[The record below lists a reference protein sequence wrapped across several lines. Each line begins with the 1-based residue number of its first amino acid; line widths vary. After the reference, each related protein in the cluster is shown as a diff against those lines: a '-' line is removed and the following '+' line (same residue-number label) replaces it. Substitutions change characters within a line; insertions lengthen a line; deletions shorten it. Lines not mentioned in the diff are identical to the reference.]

1 MRYKAIPPTL
11 RYPRPERDIR
21 IQASTPPQR
30 AWVNWLGSLIMVGL
44 LPALILPLL
53 FAQAATDPALL
64 LNPGVGPAGSTI
76 TVVGANFAPGL
87 HGQMLVDGASSGLPR
102 FHANKSGQFSVSL
115 TVPGAASPGGH
126 LVQAAT
132 APRGPKKASPASIL
146 ASSTFTVQ
154 QVATPAPTPAQTP
167 APTPAPTARPTPT
180 PPPAA
185 TPSPTPSPTP
195 TPTPTPS
202 PTPAVGSATLV
213 GAGDIA
219 ACTSSGD
226 EATAALLDQIAGTV
240 FTTGDN
246 VYDNGT
252 ASEFQDCYGPSW
264 GRHKARTR
272 PTPGNHDWNTANA
285 QGYRDYFGFPTTTYY
300 SYNLGAWHVV
310 VLDSDC
316 SQVGGC
322 ASGSAQYSWLATDL
336 TANARACTV
345 AMWHHP
351 RFSSGEHGNS
361 TAMQAIWQL
370 LYDRN
375 AELVLTGHDHTYE
388 RFAPQTASG
397 GTDTARGLR
406 EFVVG
411 TGGRNH
417 YAFVAVQPNSEA
429 RNADTFGV
437 LKLTLRADGYD
448 WQFVPEAGKTFTDAG
463 TGSCH

>member
-1 MRYKAIPPTL
+1 
-11 RYPRPERDIR
+11 
-21 IQASTPPQR
+21 
-30 AWVNWLGSLIMVGL
+30 
-44 LPALILPLL
+44 
-53 FAQAATDPALL
+53 
-64 LNPGVGPAGSTI
+64 
-76 TVVGANFAPGL
+76 
-87 HGQMLVDGASSGLPR
+87 
-102 FHANKSGQFSVSL
+102 
-115 TVPGAASPGGH
+115 
-126 LVQAAT
+126 
-132 APRGPKKASPASIL
+132 
-146 ASSTFTVQ
+146 
-154 QVATPAPTPAQTP
+154 
-167 APTPAPTARPTPT
+167 
-180 PPPAA
+180 
-185 TPSPTPSPTP
+185 
-195 TPTPTPS
+195 
-202 PTPAVGSATLV
+202 
-213 GAGDIA
+213 
-219 ACTSSGD
+219 
-226 EATAALLDQIAGTV
+226 LLDQIAGTV

>member
-1 MRYKAIPPTL
+1 
-11 RYPRPERDIR
+11 
-21 IQASTPPQR
+21 
-30 AWVNWLGSLIMVGL
+30 
-44 LPALILPLL
+44 
-53 FAQAATDPALL
+53 
-64 LNPGVGPAGSTI
+64 
-76 TVVGANFAPGL
+76 
-87 HGQMLVDGASSGLPR
+87 
-102 FHANKSGQFSVSL
+102 
-115 TVPGAASPGGH
+115 
-126 LVQAAT
+126 
-132 APRGPKKASPASIL
+132 
-146 ASSTFTVQ
+146 
-154 QVATPAPTPAQTP
+154 
-167 APTPAPTARPTPT
+167 
-180 PPPAA
+180 
-185 TPSPTPSPTP
+185 
-195 TPTPTPS
+195 
-202 PTPAVGSATLV
+202 V

-246 VYDNGT
+246 VYDSGT
-252 ASEFQDCYGPSW
+252 AAEFQDCYAPSW

-272 PTPGNHDWNTANA
+272 PAPGNHDWNTANA
-285 QGYRDYFGFPTTTYY
+285 QGYRDYFGFNNTTTYY

-336 TANARACTV
+336 TANPRACTV

-375 AELVLTGHDHTYE
+375 AELVLNGHDHTYE
-388 RFAPQTASG
+388 RFAPQTPTGAA
-397 GTDTARGLR
+397 DTARGLR

-411 TGGRNH
+411 SGGRNH
-417 YAFVAVQPNSEA
+417 YDFVAVQPNSEV
-429 RNADTFGV
+429 RNNDTFGV
-437 LKLTLRADGYD
+437 LQLTLRADGYD